1 MKSRGLTLMEVLI
14 VVMIFAILV
23 VLIVASARTAV
34 LRSKNTKIASDL
46 AEARKL
52 AERIFMGATDGY
64 VSLCAT
70 PPGGDFNSANFSW
83 PALVHIQQ
91 GISESGGRVYCYA
104 DSDSYCV
111 NVRLTEAN
119 NYLCIDS
126 VGRFATDVSATQL
139 CANANSFCP

>member
-1 MKSRGLTLMEVLI
+1 MEVLI

-52 AERIFMGATDGY
+52 AERIFIGATDGY
-64 VSLCAT
+64 ASLCAT
-70 PPGGDFNSANFSW
+70 PLGGDFNSANFSW
-83 PALVHIQQ
+83 PDLALIQE
-91 GISESGGRVYCYA
+91 GISQSGGRVYCYA

-111 NVRLTEAN
+111 NVRLADGNT
-119 NYLCIDS
+119 YLCIDS
-126 VGRFATDVSATQL
+126 VGRFATNVSALQL
-139 CANANSFCP
+139 CANANSSCP